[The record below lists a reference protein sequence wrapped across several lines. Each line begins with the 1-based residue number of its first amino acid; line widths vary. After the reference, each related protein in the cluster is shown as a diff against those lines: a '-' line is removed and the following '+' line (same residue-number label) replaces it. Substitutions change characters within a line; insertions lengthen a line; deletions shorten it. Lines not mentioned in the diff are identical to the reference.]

1 VNAYFPLTLHASQ
14 RNAVG
19 TKILCRFHDRPHA
32 NHSPGIPFIA
42 GGYVSIGPRRNINQ
56 GFICREAPYVSRKV
70 GRINHL
76 GIIDG
81 ANINFISAQQILEI
95 PKLKRIVENFQR
107 DGVQRALVQ
116 VNQPT

>member
-1 VNAYFPLTLHASQ
+1 
-14 RNAVG
+14 
-19 TKILCRFHDRPHA
+19 
-32 NHSPGIPFIA
+32 
-42 GGYVSIGPRRNINQ
+42 
-56 GFICREAPYVSRKV
+56 VSRKV